1 MPEFSRYPVIN
12 LAAEYLAM
20 RYLMRRNIMT
30 YKAPPNNEGYDIIY
44 MHPDPRKAT
53 KQIRVQVKSRIATDS
68 DKGILV
74 RPKSVDAFNY
84 LIVVYLNIGYFLRMA
99 KRHPL
104 REGEREPK
112 FLTLPSGVVKQYF
125 IEASKWGKVRFKGL
139 DQAGY
144 EGIAGFELIANDL
157 GIPYPTKG
165 KSGA

>member
-20 RYLMRRNIMT
+20 GYLMRRNIMT
-30 YKAPPNNEGYDIIY
+30 YKAPPNNEGYDIIC

-99 KRHPL
+99 KRHLL

-112 FLTLPSGVVKQYF
+112 FLTLPSAVVKQYF
-125 IEASKWGKVRFKGL
+125 IEASNWGKVRFKGL
-139 DQAGY
+139 DQARY

-157 GIPYPTKG
+157 SIPYPTKG
-165 KSGA
+165 KGGA

>member
-20 RYLMRRNIMT
+20 GYLMRRNIMT
-30 YKAPPNNEGYDIIY
+30 YKAPPNNEGYDIIC

-99 KRHPL
+99 KRH
-104 REGEREPK
+104 
-112 FLTLPSGVVKQYF
+112 
-125 IEASKWGKVRFKGL
+125 
-139 DQAGY
+139 Y

-165 KSGA
+165 KGGA